1 MVERFNAISAEMG
14 DPQDDT
20 DFDALME
27 EMGEL
32 QTKIDAVDGWSLDN
46 QLEIA
51 MEALRCPPGDSSV
64 TNLSGGEKR
73 RVALCKLLLEKPDI
87 LLLDEP
93 RSEEHTSELQSLM
106 RISYADFCLKK

>member
-1 MVERFNAISAEMG
+1 
-14 DPQDDT
+14 
-20 DFDALME
+20 
-27 EMGEL
+27 
-32 QTKIDAVDGWSLDN
+32 
-46 QLEIA
+46 

-93 RSEEHTSELQSLM
+93 TNHLAPESVQWLENFLKEYTGNIILVTHDRYFLANGVN
-106 RISYADFCLKK
+106 RCLEFDRGRHNHYKSTYPEF